1 MSLITNKKYNNHTK
15 ILKELLKVSKEVFIA
30 VAFFKKSGFD
40 LVSKDFNKSLGQGTK
55 ITFVCGLDFYLTE
68 PDALKA
74 VYSLTQK
81 YAKCKLLIQEQNSKS
96 TFHPKLYCFRNGR
109 KRTIIIGSANFTKG
123 GFENNYELSIN
134 STFETDSEKD
144 KELLSLIS
152 EIKNNCIEYSDIEIS
167 NYARKYQ
174 IYKRNDNSA
183 KRNSKA
189 ETDAL
194 FQLNK
199 DSLKKYLDKYKLD
212 ITEQDDL
219 KRRTE
224 NYQRAKEILE
234 NIRTQNLTKSEF
246 FNYYEKLVG
255 KAGEKSL
262 WHSGSIFRGKESV
275 KEFNK
280 EFKIMLNEIFDNL
293 NCTPSEILKKVRKYY
308 RVGNK
313 EKIDGIGP
321 NIMTEILNT
330 YSPDKYAVL
339 NQNPLTSIK
348 YLGFEEFPHSQ
359 SFRPNNY
366 NDFTVLLSGIMNGF
380 NFESLGQVDHFL
392 NYIYWKVKKQ
402 RIKNKNK

>member
-1 MSLITNKKYNNHTK
+1 MRLITNRKENNHTK
-15 ILKELLKVSKEVFIA
+15 ILKELFRVSEEVFIA

-40 LVSKDFNKSLGQGTK
+40 LISKDFNKSLERGTK
-55 ITFVCGLDFYLTE
+55 ITFVCGLDFYQTE
-68 PDALKA
+68 PDALRA
-74 VYSLTQK
+74 IYSLTQK
-81 YAKCKLLIQEQNSKS
+81 YDKCKLLIQEQDNKS
-96 TFHPKLYCFRNGR
+96 TFHPKLYCFRKGG

-123 GFENNYELSIN
+123 GFESNYELSIK

-144 KELLSLIS
+144 KEVLSLING
-152 EIKNNCIEYSDIEIS
+152 IKNNCIEYSDIEIS

-174 IYKRNDNSA
+174 IYKRNENSA
-183 KRNSKA
+183 KRNSNA

-199 DSLKKYLDKYKLD
+199 DRLKKYLDKYKRD
-212 ITEQDDL
+212 ITERDDL

-224 NYQRAKEILE
+224 NYQKAKEILE
-234 NIRTQNLTKSEF
+234 GIRTQNLTKSEF
-246 FNYYEKLVG
+246 FSYYEKLVG

-275 KEFNK
+275 KEFHK
-280 EFKIMLNEIFDNL
+280 EFKVMLNEIFDNI
-293 NCTPSEILKKVRKYY
+293 NSTPSEILKKVEKYY

-330 YSPDKYAVL
+330 YAPDKFAVL

-359 SFRPNNY
+359 SFRPKNY
-366 NDFTVLLSGIMNGF
+366 RDFTVLLSGIKNGF

-392 NYIYWKVKKQ
+392 NYIYWQVKNE
-402 RIKNKNK
+402 NKN